1 MTLRKKISIVVFVLF
16 TVGTL
21 AAIGCIAKVT
31 WEQYWDT
38 KEWQNTRLS
47 GDLKDVPPFLARN
60 YVRAEDKEAV
70 AVWKSVADS
79 LEQIETEGKILEDK
93 FSEYES
99 LLKQS
104 EKKQKSYELETGEV
118 VDQNKRLRLYLD
130 IEKVLSKAYE
140 TPSTKE
146 MKDITERLYEA
157 HIEKSVPLHDRY
169 FKRLRTVAKDY
180 KELSGFLSE
189 EFPKLGDIKQKVLT
203 VKISVG
209 SETTKNLLDTI
220 NGKHLDKFPFV
231 KTIKE
236 QLENPSWDAIL
247 RRNEISRAYGA
258 WKQAEQELLSIE
270 KSQYYATSEITTYQK
285 ALDAGLN
292 VTVIEREGF
301 TIEPESPVA
310 AISYQ
315 GNPVGTG
322 QYIRYGTPVT
332 VQISEQYI
340 EIPKPKVEEPEIIE
354 EPEPLPDNNENSD
367 NENPKQEE
375 TQIPVKPSKPE
386 EPEPEPV
393 KPAEPLVDDGWD
405 TEDW

>member
-16 TVGTL
+16 TMVTMG
-21 AAIGCIAKVT
+21 AISFIAKVT
-31 WEQYWDT
+31 WEQYKDT
-38 KEWQNTRLS
+38 KEWQNTKLS

-79 LEQIETEGKILEDK
+79 LEQIETEGKIPEDK
-93 FSEYES
+93 FSEYGS

-104 EKKQKSYELETGEV
+104 EEKQKSYDLKTGEV
-118 VDQNKRLRLYLD
+118 VDQSRRLRLYLD
-130 IEKVLSKAYE
+130 IEKVLSRAYE

-146 MKDITERLYEA
+146 LKDITDRLYEA

-203 VKISVG
+203 VKINVG
-209 SETTKNLLDTI
+209 PETTKSLLNTI

-231 KTIKE
+231 KEIKE

-247 RRNEISRAYGA
+247 RRNEISRAYGT
-258 WKQAEQELLSIE
+258 WKQAEQELLSVE
-270 KSQYYATSEITTYQK
+270 KSQYYAPSEITTYQE
-285 ALDAGLN
+285 ALDAGLSVE
-292 VTVIEREGF
+292 VTEKEGF
-301 TIEPESPVA
+301 TIDPKSPVA
-310 AISYQ
+310 AVSYR

-322 QYIRYGTPVT
+322 QYIRYGTPVI

-340 EIPKPKVEEPEIIE
+340 EIPKPEIEEPDVVEEPEPFPEDTEIPDD
-354 EPEPLPDNNENSD
+354 EPEQNEQ
-367 NENPKQEE
+367 P
-375 TQIPVKPSKPE
+375 PVKPVKPE
-386 EPEPEPV
+386 EPEPV
-393 KPAEPLVDDGWD
+393 KPTEPSIDDGWD